1 MSIGRKGMVLAA
13 KVMAQ
18 TASDIYANPKLLEP
32 IRESF
37 DKRRA
42 GFSYLSRV
50 PKNAAPPL
58 NYRDR

>member
-1 MSIGRKGMVLAA
+1 MVLAA
-13 KVMAQ
+13 KVLAQ
-18 TASDIYANPKLLEP
+18 TAMDIYSDPKLLGS

-42 GFSYLSRV
+42 GFSYQSRV